1 MIRDE
6 HEKEIDNKPL
16 AIRNLNSLTCAYDDD
31 DESWMHPVH
40 KQQEAIADKVAQEE
54 WGKKTRVPSEII
66 TVYPE
71 PTELPDI
78 CKTEALLELEK
89 KYYPVLKSQRIKLDI
104 SYIKVTQMQAA
115 IEPTEFEIQD
125 ELSQRPFVY
134 FDYNDNDG
142 FGTFPEQIPDVIN
155 NLPEGYRIVKM
166 VKASRGTGSFIYMTN
181 KTQEELNEL
190 AKQNILKARNKVID
204 TAKQELA
211 NQLKAMRMFVSEY
224 EDAKKIAMQAD
235 IEQLTKISQKYAKAI

>member
-6 HEKEIDNKPL
+6 HEKEIDSRPL
-16 AIRNLNSLTCAYDDD
+16 AFERVNLSGGNGA
-31 DESWMHPVH
+31 HRVH
-40 KQQEAIADKVAQEE
+40 KQQEEIADKVAKEE
-54 WGKKTRVPSEII
+54 WERKTAIPSEII

-71 PTELPDI
+71 PTELPDV

-89 KYYPVLKSQRIKLDI
+89 KFYPALKEQRIKLD
-104 SYIKVTQMQAA
+104 SAYNKVTQMQAA

-134 FDYNDNDG
+134 FDYDDNDG

-155 NLPEGYRIVKM
+155 NLPEGSRVAKI
-166 VKASRGTGSFIYMTN
+166 VKASRGNGSFIYMTS
-181 KTQEELNEL
+181 KTDEELCEV
-190 AKQNILKARNKVID
+190 AKQNILASRNKVIN

-211 NQLKAMRMFVSEY
+211 NQLKTMKTLVGEY
-224 EDAKKIAMQAD
+224 EDAKKIALQAD
-235 IEQLTKISQKYAKAI
+235 IEQLVKISGKYAKAI

>member
-1 MIRDE
+1 MTIRDE
-6 HEKEIDNKPL
+6 FEKEIDSRPL
-16 AIRNLNSLTCAYDDD
+16 AFERVNLSGGKA
-31 DESWMHPVH
+31 HPVH
-40 KQQEAIADKVAQEE
+40 KQQEEIADRVAREE

-78 CKTEALLELEK
+78 CKGEALLELEK
-89 KYYPVLKSQRIKLDI
+89 KFYPVLKLQRIKLDDA
-104 SYIKVTQMQAA
+104 YNKVTQMQAA

-155 NLPEGYRIVKM
+155 NLPEGSRVVKM
-166 VKASRGTGSFIYMTN
+166 VKASRGNGSFIYMTN
-181 KTQEELNEL
+181 KTDEELCEV
-190 AKQNILKARNKVID
+190 AKQNILASRNKVID

-211 NQLKAMRMFVSEY
+211 NQLKAMKTLVSEY
-224 EDAKKIAMQAD
+224 EDAKKIALQAD

>member
-1 MIRDE
+1 MIRNE

-16 AIRNLNSLTCAYDDD
+16 AFERVNLSGT
-31 DESWMHPVH
+31 HPVH
-40 KQQEAIADKVAQEE
+40 KQQEEIADRVAKEE
-54 WGKKTRVPSEII
+54 WERKTAIPSEII

-78 CKTEALLELEK
+78 CKSEALLELEK
-89 KYYPVLKSQRIKLDI
+89 KYYPILKVQRVKLD
-104 SYIKVTQMQAA
+104 SAYHKVTQMQAA

-134 FDYNDNDG
+134 FDCNDNDG

-155 NLPEGYRIVKM
+155 NLPEGSRVVKI
-166 VKASRGTGSFIYMTN
+166 VKASRGSGSFIYLTD
-181 KTQEELNEL
+181 KTQEELNEV
-190 AKQNILKARNKVID
+190 AKQNILKSRNKVID
-204 TAKQELA
+204 TSKQELA
-211 NQLKAMRMFVSEY
+211 NQLKAMRMLVSGY

>member
-1 MIRDE
+1 MIRNE

-16 AIRNLNSLTCAYDDD
+16 AFERVNLSGT
-31 DESWMHPVH
+31 HPVH
-40 KQQEAIADKVAQEE
+40 KQQEEIADKVAKEE
-54 WGKKTRVPSEII
+54 WEKKTRVPSEII

-71 PTELPDI
+71 PTKLPDI

-89 KYYPVLKSQRIKLDI
+89 KYYPLLKAQRIELDRA
-104 SYIKVTQMQAA
+104 YNKVTQMQAA
-115 IEPTEFEIQD
+115 IEPNEFEIQD

-134 FDYNDNDG
+134 FDYDDNDG
-142 FGTFPEQIPDVIN
+142 FGTFSEQIPDVIN
-155 NLPEGYRIVKM
+155 NLPEGSRVVRI
-166 VKASRGTGSFIYMTN
+166 VKASRGNGSFIYMTN

-211 NQLKAMRMFVSEY
+211 NHLKDMKQLISDY
-224 EDAKKIAMQAD
+224 EAQKKQALQAD
-235 IEQLTKISQKYAKAI
+235 IEQLVKLSGKYAKAI

>member
-6 HEKEIDNKPL
+6 HEKEIDSRPL
-16 AIRNLNSLTCAYDDD
+16 AFERVNLSGGNGA
-31 DESWMHPVH
+31 HRVH
-40 KQQEAIADKVAQEE
+40 KQQEEIADKVAKEE
-54 WGKKTRVPSEII
+54 WERKTAIPSEII

-71 PTELPDI
+71 PTELPDV

-89 KYYPVLKSQRIKLDI
+89 KFYPALKEQRIKLD
-104 SYIKVTQMQAA
+104 SAYNKVTQMQAA

-134 FDYNDNDG
+134 FDYDDNDG
-142 FGTFPEQIPDVIN
+142 FGTFSEQIPDVIN
-155 NLPEGYRIVKM
+155 NLPEGSRVVRI
-166 VKASRGTGSFIYMTN
+166 VKASRGNGSFIYMTN

-190 AKQNILKARNKVID
+190 AKQNILKARNKVIN

-211 NQLKAMRMFVSEY
+211 NQLKTMKTLVGEY
-224 EDAKKIAMQAD
+224 EDAKKIALQAD
-235 IEQLTKISQKYAKAI
+235 IEQLVKISGKYAKAI

>member
-1 MIRDE
+1 MTIRNE
-6 HEKEIDNKPL
+6 FEKEIDSRPL
-16 AIRNLNSLTCAYDDD
+16 AFERVNLNGVNGA
-31 DESWMHPVH
+31 HRVH
-40 KQQEAIADKVAQEE
+40 KQQEEIADKVAKEE
-54 WGKKTRVPSEII
+54 WEKKTRVPSEII

-78 CKTEALLELEK
+78 CKSEALLELEK
-89 KYYPVLKSQRIKLDI
+89 KFYPALKEQRIKLD
-104 SYIKVTQMQAA
+104 SAYNKVTQMQAA

-134 FDYNDNDG
+134 FDYDDNDG

-166 VKASRGTGSFIYMTN
+166 VKASRGTGQLIYLTN
-181 KTQEELNEL
+181 KTQEELNEV
-190 AKQNILKARNKVID
+190 AKQNILASRNKVIN

-211 NQLKAMRMFVSEY
+211 NQLKTMKTLVGEY
-224 EDAKKIAMQAD
+224 EDAKKIALQAD
-235 IEQLTKISQKYAKAI
+235 IEQLTKISSKYAKVI

>member
-6 HEKEIDNKPL
+6 HEKEIDSRPL
-16 AIRNLNSLTCAYDDD
+16 AIERVNLIGGNGT
-31 DESWMHPVH
+31 HPVH
-40 KQQEAIADKVAQEE
+40 KQQEEIADRIAKEE
-54 WGKKTRVPSEII
+54 WEKKTRVPSEII
-66 TVYPE
+66 TIHPE

-78 CKTEALLELEK
+78 CKSEALLELEK
-89 KYYPVLKSQRIKLDI
+89 KYYPLLKAQRIELDR
-104 SYIKVTQMQAA
+104 SYSKVTQMQAA
-115 IEPTEFEIQD
+115 IEPNEFEIQD

-181 KTQEELNEL
+181 KTDEELCEV
-190 AKQNILKARNKVID
+190 AKQNILASRNKVIN

-211 NQLKAMRMFVSEY
+211 NQLKTVKTLVGEY
-224 EDAKKIAMQAD
+224 EDAKKIALQAD
-235 IEQLTKISQKYAKAI
+235 IEQLVKISGKYAKAI

>member
-6 HEKEIDNKPL
+6 HEKEIDSRPL
-16 AIRNLNSLTCAYDDD
+16 AFERVNLSGGNGA
-31 DESWMHPVH
+31 HRVH
-40 KQQEAIADKVAQEE
+40 KQQEEIADKVAKEE
-54 WGKKTRVPSEII
+54 WEKKTRVPSEII

-78 CKTEALLELEK
+78 CKSEALLELEK
-89 KYYPVLKSQRIKLDI
+89 KFYPALKEQRIKLD
-104 SYIKVTQMQAA
+104 SAYNKVTQMQAA

-134 FDYNDNDG
+134 FDYDDNDG
-142 FGTFPEQIPDVIN
+142 FGTLPEQIPDVIN

-166 VKASRGTGSFIYMTN
+166 VKASRGTGQLIYLTN
-181 KTQEELNEL
+181 KTQEELNEV
-190 AKQNILKARNKVID
+190 AKQNILASRNKVIN

-211 NQLKAMRMFVSEY
+211 NQLKTMKTLVGEY
-224 EDAKKIAMQAD
+224 EDAKKIALQAD
-235 IEQLTKISQKYAKAI
+235 IEQLTKISSKYAKVI